1 MTEMIY
7 RNYIIEYTA
16 KAKNGAV
23 LKSGK
28 MRAKNRLSSLETQV
42 KFEDW
47 LKKKYPDFGQLIVH
61 KCYIDNPL
69 SSIFGDIFGKDNPF
83 G

>member
-1 MTEMIY
+1 MTY

-16 KAKNGAV
+16 KDKNGAI

-28 MRAKNRLSSLETQV
+28 IRAKNRMSKVEAQV

-61 KCYIDNPL
+61 KCYDDSPL
-69 SSIFGDIFGKDNPF
+69 GGIFGDIFGKGNPF
-83 G
+83 GF

>member
-1 MTEMIY
+1 MTY

-28 MRAKNRLSSLETQV
+28 MRAISRLSAFEAQV
-42 KFEDW
+42 KFEDF
-47 LKKKYPDFGQLIVH
+47 LKKKYPNFGQLIVH
-61 KCYIDNPL
+61 KCYVDNPL
-69 SSIFGDIFGKDNPF
+69 SSIFGDILGKDNPF
-83 G
+83 GF

>member
-1 MTEMIY
+1 MTY

-28 MRAKNRLSSLETQV
+28 IRAKNRLSEFEAQV
-42 KFEDW
+42 KFEEL
-47 LKKKYPDFGQLIVH
+47 LKKKYSDFGQLIVH
-61 KCYIDNPL
+61 KCYVDNPL
-69 SSIFGDIFGKDNPF
+69 SSIFCDIFGGNPF
-83 G
+83 GF

>member
-1 MTEMIY
+1 MTY

-28 MRAKNRLSSLETQV
+28 MMVKNRLSELDAQV
-42 KFEDW
+42 KFEGY
-47 LKKKYPDFGQLIVH
+47 LKRKDPKFGQLIVH
-61 KCYIDNPL
+61 KCYVDNPL
-69 SSIFGDIFGKDNPF
+69 SSIFGDILGKDNPF
-83 G
+83 GF

>member
-1 MTEMIY
+1 MTY

-28 MRAKNRLSSLETQV
+28 MRAKNRLSEFEAQV

-61 KCYIDNPL
+61 KCYVDNPL
-69 SSIFGDIFGKDNPF
+69 SSIFGDILGKDNPF
-83 G
+83 GF